1 MITNRKLL
9 RDAIHKEM
17 FDVVKGWGVWL
28 ETIEITGVTICSKA
42 TFSDMQNNYR
52 QTMRQQATLFSEQ
65 IRREIDQVQKQTS
78 MKVEEK
84 KREIN
89 EKERAITIKFD

>member
-42 TFSDMQNNYR
+42 TFADMQNNYR
-52 QTMRQQATLFSEQ
+52 
-65 IRREIDQVQKQTS
+65 
-78 MKVEEK
+78 
-84 KREIN
+84 
-89 EKERAITIKFD
+89 